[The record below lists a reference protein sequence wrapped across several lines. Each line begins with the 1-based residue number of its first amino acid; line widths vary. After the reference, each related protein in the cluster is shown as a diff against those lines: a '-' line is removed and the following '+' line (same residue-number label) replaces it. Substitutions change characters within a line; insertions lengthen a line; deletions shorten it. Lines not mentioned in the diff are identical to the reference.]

1 MLMEGS
7 CASMAPTS
15 LSLVWHP
22 SPATY
27 AWTLPLCSLV
37 SLCYRTRCLLLCC
50 LSGRL
55 LSLFLMCASFL
66 CKAGLGSIQFGT
78 ALFVLLPAFFLWSLA
93 GSSLG
98 SIAETSS
105 ILLEQWGAANS
116 SLPFCWSW
124 GEKYPNPSVSFNRDY
139 SVYQVQSLRSHQRI
153 IAFHLYGKI
162 HAKDTWRYSFRFKLK
177 SPFAHIGCKVT
188 KCGH

>member
-66 CKAGLGSIQFGT
+66 CKAGLGCIQFGT

-105 ILLEQWGAANS
+105 ILLEQWGGEQQTVPCLSVEAGEKNIQIHQSLSTEIILSTKFRVWEAITA
-116 SLPFCWSW
+116 SLPFT
-124 GEKYPNPSVSFNRDY
+124 YM
-139 SVYQVQSLRSHQRI
+139 
-153 IAFHLYGKI
+153 GKSMRKTREGT
-162 HAKDTWRYSFRFKLK
+162 HSGLN
-177 SPFAHIGCKVT
+177 
-188 KCGH
+188 